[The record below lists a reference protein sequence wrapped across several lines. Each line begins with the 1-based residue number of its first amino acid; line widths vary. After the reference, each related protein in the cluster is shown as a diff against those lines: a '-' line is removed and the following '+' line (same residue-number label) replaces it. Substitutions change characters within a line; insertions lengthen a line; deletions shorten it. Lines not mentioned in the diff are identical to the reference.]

1 MTPSPIRAEYQ
12 RVASE
17 MPASTTARP
26 AMSSA
31 MRTTSLAVP
40 SRLAMWLTIRPAS
53 SGVSTPMTDE
63 PTTSSTNQVRSRR

>member
-1 MTPSPIRAEYQ
+1 MRAENQ

-17 MPASTTARP
+17 MPASRTARP

-31 MRTTSLAVP
+31 MRTMSPVVP
-40 SRLAMWLTIRPAS
+40 CRLAIRLTICPAS

-63 PTTSSTNQVRSRR
+63 PTTRSTNQVRSRR